1 MLKKERELNHI
12 KCPIKNYI
20 GRKVWKTKIRTKGH
34 KQKTV
39 ANMVDTNP
47 PISIIILNVIG
58 LNIPIKRQRLLK
70 WIKKTNKNQLM
81 LSIRNPL

>member
-1 MLKKERELNHI
+1 
-12 KCPIKNYI
+12 
-20 GRKVWKTKIRTKGH
+20 
-34 KQKTV
+34 
-39 ANMVDTNP
+39 MVDINP